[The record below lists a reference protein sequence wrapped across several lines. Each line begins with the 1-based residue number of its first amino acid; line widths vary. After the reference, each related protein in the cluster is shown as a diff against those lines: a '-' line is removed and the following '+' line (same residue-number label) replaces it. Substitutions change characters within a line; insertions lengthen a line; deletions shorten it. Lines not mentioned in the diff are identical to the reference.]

1 MKSIKELEY
10 TAAKLRLEIF
20 EMVVK
25 AKGGHLGGAF
35 SVIDVLTVLYKNVL
49 KHDPAVPD
57 WEDRD
62 RLIFSKGHC
71 CLALYTILAECG
83 YFEKSLLEKYSI
95 DGGSFAGHPEKDI
108 VPGVEVGAGSLGH
121 GLGIGVGMALAGK
134 IDKKNYRVF
143 VVSSDGELNEGSTW
157 EAIMS
162 ASQYKLHNLILIVDY
177 NKYISLGPINEIM
190 KLDPLHSKLESF
202 GWSVVEVNGHHMDD
216 IVSSLESLPLSS
228 EKPTAIISN
237 TIKGKGVSF
246 MENVPMWHFRGPNQ
260 KEIELARKE
269 LHEAL

>member
-1 MKSIKELEY
+1 
-10 TAAKLRLEIF
+10 
-20 EMVVK
+20 
-25 AKGGHLGGAF
+25 
-35 SVIDVLTVLYKNVL
+35 
-49 KHDPAVPD
+49 
-57 WEDRD
+57 
-62 RLIFSKGHC
+62 
-71 CLALYTILAECG
+71 
-83 YFEKSLLEKYSI
+83 
-95 DGGSFAGHPEKDI
+95 
-108 VPGVEVGAGSLGH
+108 
-121 GLGIGVGMALAGK
+121 
-134 IDKKNYRVF
+134 
-143 VVSSDGELNEGSTW
+143 
-157 EAIMS
+157 MS